1 MLHCRFGS
9 VALADQRQQRQ
20 RRAKQRQMS
29 DEGFHPRIGDMAVG
43 MKDPGGD
50 FDQFAGMANEHNL
63 AETEPNRLFNHV
75 ADEVAHGDHHLRVDA
90 HLLADKALTV
100 VARHQH
106 HALQPGG
113 AFYLQLE
120 GERALPALF
129 RHRGND
135 PRGAD
140 NRDPA
145 EDPQPG
151 VIGFLRAKYAFRSKN
166 LHLRAAG
173 RTYRFAHGGLDGVPR
188 SAVYRRAACRQ
199 ADPFAGHRADTLP
212 ALQANLSAVIEGD
225 PGKNQHA
232 VGGVDIIAAVF
243 TDRGDR
249 LLPFDVRGLNVQA
262 QGDAGGGD
270 DRDLMN
276 QMLAHHHQRR
286 HFCRRCGAGAGG
298 VALAQRFA
306 VMPHRGVKGLI
317 AHCAS
322 RRW

>member
-1 MLHCRFGS
+1 M
-9 VALADQRQQRQ
+9 
-20 RRAKQRQMS
+20 
-29 DEGFHPRIGDMAVG
+29 
-43 MKDPGGD
+43 
-50 FDQFAGMANEHNL
+50 
-63 AETEPNRLFNHV
+63 
-75 ADEVAHGDHHLRVDA
+75 
-90 HLLADKALTV
+90 
-100 VARHQH
+100 
-106 HALQPGG
+106 
-113 AFYLQLE
+113 
-120 GERALPALF
+120 
-129 RHRGND
+129 
-135 PRGAD
+135 
-140 NRDPA
+140 
-145 EDPQPG
+145 
-151 VIGFLRAKYAFRSKN
+151 RAKYTFRGKD
-166 LHLRAAG
+166 LHLRATG
-173 RTYRFAHGGLDGVPR
+173 RANRFANGGLDGVPR
-188 SAVYRRAACRQ
+188 STVYRRAACRQ
-199 ADPFAGHRADTLP
+199 TDPFAGHRADALAT
-212 ALQANLSAVIEGD
+212 LQANLSAVIEGH